1 MATPATVSIE
11 PTLAAIRA
19 RWCFNSSKTTQSF
32 NDPASMEEVV
42 EYLKGTYSAL
52 RKSVACAK
60 LKILHLKQRMQNATN
75 FLARLMSCKNQA
87 SRSHHS
93 TAKSAKSALSSD
105 SGDGNDPDPEPET
118 FPSAFITTPTNS
130 IMLKA
135 FFANISITEVA
146 K

>member
-19 RWCFNSSKTTQSF
+19 RWCFNSRKITQSF
-32 NDPASMEEVV
+32 NAPASMEEVV
-42 EYLKGTYSAL
+42 EYFKGTYSAL

-60 LKILHLKQRMQNATN
+60 LKILLLKQRMQNATN

-105 SGDGNDPDPEPET
+105 SGDGTDPDPET

-130 IMLKA
+130 ILLKA